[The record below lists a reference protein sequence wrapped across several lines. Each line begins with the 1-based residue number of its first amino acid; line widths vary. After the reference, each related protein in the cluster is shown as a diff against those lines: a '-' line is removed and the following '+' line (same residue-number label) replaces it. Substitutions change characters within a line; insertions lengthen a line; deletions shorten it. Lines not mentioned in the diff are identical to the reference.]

1 MILRKAIFAPL
12 FLFSLAQA
20 GEIVIVQPAGNET
33 RNERNLGRTLDKA
46 RQNSGKQAA
55 PLIVEE
61 GVLDRG
67 SNAERSSRDA
77 QEYLRPAASQHPGH
91 ENTTII
97 LRNAPLTDAEKA
109 RQKAA
114 VFAQP
119 AGASAVNRACG
130 DVSLSVGMIGDEAVI
145 QRNASVNQRGN
156 SVVDTSCRK

>member
-1 MILRKAIFAPL
+1 MILRMAMLAPL
-12 FLFSLAQA
+12 FLSTLAQA

-33 RNERNLGRTLDKA
+33 RNERNLGRTMDRA

-55 PLIVEE
+55 PLVVED

-67 SNAERSSRDA
+67 TNAERSSRDA
-77 QEYLRPAASQHPGH
+77 QEYLRPAASQNSGH

-97 LRNAPLTDAEKA
+97 LRNVPLTDAEKA

-114 VFAQP
+114 AFSQP
-119 AGASAVNRACG
+119 AGAPAANRACG

-145 QRNASVNQRGN
+145 QRNANVNQRGN

>member
-1 MILRKAIFAPL
+1 MILRMAMFAPL
-12 FLFSLAQA
+12 FVSTLVQA

-33 RNERNLGRTLDKA
+33 RNERNLGRTMDKA

-55 PLIVEE
+55 PLIVED

-67 SNAERSSRDA
+67 NNAERSSREA
-77 QEYLRPAASQHPGH
+77 QEYLRPAASPNSGR

-97 LRNAPLTDAEKA
+97 LRNVPLTDAEKA

-114 VFAQP
+114 VFTQP
-119 AGASAVNRACG
+119 AGAPAVNRACG
-130 DVSLSVGMIGDEAVI
+130 DVSLSVGMIGDDTVI
-145 QRNASVNQRGN
+145 QRNANVNQRGN